1 MKSFSYKYK
10 GKLLLNF
17 TALFAIFAAVLVAFQ
32 MHREHQYREEL
43 LYTRLRGYADVV
55 ANIFETERPE
65 RQKGELSRLSHALPG
80 DLRLTIISRSG
91 TVLFESDGPA
101 IDSMSNHLN
110 RPEVKEA
117 IDHVEGSDLRH
128 SATTDT
134 DYYYFAKS
142 YGGFVVRLA
151 QPYNYQIHTFL
162 KADNIFLWFVL
173 IIFPI
178 VIVVLIYFSDKF
190 GKAIAGLR
198 HFIDSADRGL
208 VDYAHITFPHTE
220 LGDIS
225 RSIMQKYKQLEESGR
240 QVATERERLMR
251 HLHYF
256 EEGIAIFSADRRKVY
271 ANPRFMQYVNTLL
284 DRPTADI
291 NTIWQQP
298 VFAPAVEFLDL
309 NNRTY
314 SDTDSAPIFRYTLTA
329 GGNHFG
335 LQLLVYGDGSFEMTL
350 ADITRAEK
358 NKLLKQQMSNNI
370 THELRTPVSS
380 IRGYIETL
388 LTCDNLSP
396 ERQKY
401 FLEKAHS
408 QVVRLTDLIRDVAL
422 ITKTEEAPDTM
433 QREPLHLRRIVDDII
448 EELRP
453 RLNEAQMEISNRIPE
468 DVEEKGNY
476 SLIYSIFRNLIEN
489 SIRYAGQGAAIRIE
503 CYNQDDAYCYFR
515 YYDTGPGVAEEHLP
529 RLFERFYRVSE
540 GRTRDNGGTGLGLS
554 IVRNAVLFHS
564 GDISVRN
571 RKGGGLEFLFTLK
584 K

>member
-1 MKSFSYKYK
+1 MKCLSYKYK

-17 TALFAIFAAVLVAFQ
+17 TALFAVFAAVLVAFQ

-43 LYTRLRGYADVV
+43 LYARLRSYADVV
-55 ANIFETERPE
+55 ANTIETQQPE
-65 RQKGELSRLSHALPG
+65 QRKGGLARIARILPS
-80 DLRLTIISRSG
+80 DLRLTVISHKG
-91 TVLFESDGPA
+91 EVMFESDGPHA
-101 IDSMSNHLN
+101 EEMANHLN
-110 RPEVKEA
+110 RPEIRKA
-117 IDHVEGSDLRH
+117 LARTEGSDIRR
-128 SATTDT
+128 SETTHN
-134 DYYYFAKS
+134 DYFYFAKS
-142 YGGFVVRLA
+142 YGVFIVRLA
-151 QPYNYQIHTFL
+151 QPYNYQVHSFL
-162 KADNIFLWFVL
+162 KPDNIYLWFVL
-173 IIFPI
+173 LIFPI
-178 VIVVLIYFSDKF
+178 VLVVLIYFSDRF

-240 QVATERERLMR
+240 QIATERERLMR

-256 EEGIAIFSADRRKVY
+256 EEGIAIFSPDRKKVY
-271 ANPRFMQYVNTLL
+271 ANPRFMQYVNTIL
-284 DRPTADI
+284 DKPTADI
-291 NTIWQQP
+291 NTIWSQP
-298 VFAPAVEFLDL
+298 AFAPAVEFLDL
-309 NNRTY
+309 NGRPSSNTAG
-314 SDTDSAPIFRYTLTA
+314 APIFRFTLAA
-329 GGNHFG
+329 GGNYFG
-335 LQLLVYGDGSFEMTL
+335 LQLLIYGDGGFEMTL
-350 ADITRAEK
+350 ADVTRAEK

-380 IRGYIETL
+380 IRGYIETIL
-388 LTCDNLSP
+388 SCKNLSE
-396 ERQKY
+396 ERRNY

-433 QREPLHLRRIVDDII
+433 LREQLHLHRIVDDII

-453 RLNEAQMEISNRIPE
+453 GLDEAHMSIENRISE
-468 DVEEKGNY
+468 EVEEMGNY
-476 SLIYSIFRNLIEN
+476 SLVYSIFRNLIEN
-489 SIRYAGQGAAIRIE
+489 SIRYAGVGTSICIE
-503 CYNQDDAYCYFR
+503 CYNEDDSYCYFR
-515 YYDTGPGVAEEHLP
+515 YYDTGRGVAEEHLP
-529 RLFERFYRVSE
+529 RLFERFYRITE